1 MSTWVVVDVE
11 SDGPLLGTNSM
22 VCFGAVI
29 VEPSLSKTFY
39 SELIKPVSENYN
51 PDALAVSGFTR
62 EQHENDGQ
70 NQIMVMSKF
79 EDWLKENCK
88 GQPVL
93 VSDNNGYDASW
104 INWYFHTYIGKN
116 PFGWSSR
123 RIGDMFCG
131 FYNNPFYRWKK
142 HRKTAHTHNPVDDA
156 KGNAEA
162 LLYLVDR
169 GFKLKM

>member
-1 MSTWVVVDVE
+1 MASWVVVDVE

-22 VCFGAVI
+22 VCFGAV
-29 VEPSLSKTFY
+29 VLEPNLTKTFY
-39 SELIKPVSENYN
+39 GQTHPISTQFDPE
-51 PDALAVSGFTR
+51 ALAISGFTR
-62 EQHENDGQ
+62 EQHKN
-70 NQIMVMSKF
+70 F
-79 EDWLKENCK
+79 EHPRDVFTRFAGWLTENCK
-88 GQPVL
+88 GKPVL

-104 INWYFHTYIGKN
+104 INWYFHRYLNRN

-131 FYNNPFYRWKK
+131 FYNDPFYKWKRY
-142 HRKTAHTHNPVDDA
+142 RKTSHTHHPVDDA

-162 LLYLVDR
+162 LLYLIDR